1 MPVNNIFEWGRRSD
15 TSRMNLNINLEN
27 SRQYFSPS
35 EATSYLDKAELI
47 FHEDRSPPPLLRQ
60 LEDADAQIFPFEE
73 ISRDKKPRRAVLQYY
88 CSIAEQSAR
97 LRSVD

>member
-1 MPVNNIFEWGRRSD
+1 
-15 TSRMNLNINLEN
+15 MNLNMNLEN

-47 FHEDRSPPPLLRQ
+47 FHEDRNPLPSSFPVLRQ

-73 ISRDKKPRRAVLQYY
+73 ISRDKKPHTAL
-88 CSIAEQSAR
+88 CSIIAIGKQSRVA
-97 LRSVD
+97 VD